1 MFESRY
7 KNTGFANFILES
19 TSQNAIRLMKYQEFA
34 ISSCGHGVAMFESRY
49 ENKGLVK
56 SVFESISKNATCPM
70 KY

>member
-7 KNTGFANFILES
+7 KNKGFANFILES
-19 TSQNAIRLMKYQEFA
+19 ISQNAIRLMKYQEFA

-49 ENKGLVK
+49 KNKGLVNII
-56 SVFESISKNATCPM
+56 FESTSQNAIRLM